1 MKNIG
6 WKLTVS
12 YKDDIDEALDFAS
25 PDAIMTGL
33 KKGIGDDQI
42 SFHHKGWY
50 YPFKMMFPESN
61 WFKKP
66 VKPKRN
72 DHKGK
77 TSIRTAVTAYD
88 EEMAMID
95 EMNAL
100 AAMA

>member
-25 PDAIMTGL
+25 PDAFMTGL
-33 KKGIGDDQI
+33 KEGIGDDRI
-42 SFHHKGWY
+42 PFHHKGWLV
-50 YPFKMMFPESN
+50 PFKMAFPESN
-61 WFKKP
+61 YVTKP

-77 TSIRTAVTAYD
+77 QSIRTAVTAYD

-100 AAMA
+100 ATMA